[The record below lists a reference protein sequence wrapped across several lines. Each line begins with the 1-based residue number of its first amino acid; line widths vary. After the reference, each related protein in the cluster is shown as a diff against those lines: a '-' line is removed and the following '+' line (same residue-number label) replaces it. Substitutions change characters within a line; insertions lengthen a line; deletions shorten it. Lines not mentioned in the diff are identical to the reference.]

1 MNIEEA
7 KTFVEQHFEDF
18 VNKQDLSAA
27 DRNFAPDYQEHGT
40 DVFAT
45 LAQEFDKHCFQ
56 ALEAFWDDW
65 VQIVFPYLFRAA
77 EAGATFFP
85 RARLPEGVLR
95 HDQVRPSVCTRS
107 DLLVWTGSDLFKSLC
122 DEWDYY
128 HAQGFDNTIV
138 RVDDGFTWFLTW

>member
-1 MNIEEA
+1 MLEPEGATRSKPFNITELRASSSRNRYKLIADPKSCEEMI
-7 KTFVEQHFEDF
+7 
-18 VNKQDLSAA
+18 
-27 DRNFAPDYQEHGT
+27 
-40 DVFAT
+40 AT

-65 VQIVFPYLFRAA
+65 VQIVFPYFFRAA